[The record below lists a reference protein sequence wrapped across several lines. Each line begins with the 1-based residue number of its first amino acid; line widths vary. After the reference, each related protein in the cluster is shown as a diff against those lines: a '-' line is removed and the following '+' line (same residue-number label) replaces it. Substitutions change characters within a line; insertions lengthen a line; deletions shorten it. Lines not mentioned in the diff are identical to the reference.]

1 MNRKEVIERLKKPD
15 NAPENFSVRKVSES
29 DDLDQE
35 YNDLSK
41 KHRILIARFNNFY
54 ELVSHPFVIIIL
66 SCILIAVFVVF
77 RYLEI
82 FYPDNLVFTQIHKD
96 MKTLM
101 PFFVTIIVTVIVTKY
116 LEKRKRNP
124 GK

>member
-15 NAPENFSVRKVSES
+15 NAPENFSGRKVSES

>member
-1 MNRKEVIERLKKPD
+1 VNRKEVIERLKKPD
-15 NAPENFSVRKVSES
+15 NAPENFSGRKVSES